1 MSTNK
6 ILLKF
11 AKKGINLSPEAYTK
25 VINAENPIDFASSLI
40 VKLKSDKFTS
50 KDLISVSGEIV
61 DEITG
66 NHITEK
72 ENQETLIEKQSKPKT
87 EQTPEKPIEK
97 QNKPKT
103 EQTPQVEKTPIK
115 PIKNQNKPKTEQ
127 TPQVEKPVSM
137 ENLKKDSDVK
147 QKHVN
152 EAILEASETVKDEK
166 IKFKRNL
173 EKSNVEYDFEIIQDT
188 SKKSYTSGELENL
201 ISYFKSRYEK
211 LYNILSKRPEL
222 RKPIKVADIDDS
234 QDSLSMIL
242 MVKEIRS
249 SKNGHKIV
257 DFEDDTGS
265 ISVLFSNNND
275 ELFAEAEKLVRD
287 EVIGVI
293 ANKSDDNNFA
303 FGQQIINPGVLRVP
317 EKEMDFGIVFL
328 SDVHIGSLTFLE
340 DAFTRFIDWINCDY
354 GTEEQRRV
362 AEDVKYLIIGGDIV
376 DGIGVYPNQEKELA
390 IKDIT
395 EQYNEAARFLGNVRS
410 DIKIIIAPGNHDAS
424 RVAEPQP
431 AVPEEYA
438 KALYELDNVEFI
450 SNPGVVS
457 LDGINVLIYHGRSF
471 DDLVMAVKEFTH
483 ERNDLLMEELLQKR
497 HLAPIY
503 GERTPLASEL
513 EDYLVID
520 EVPDVFHT
528 GHVHINTY
536 RRFKGIHMIN
546 SGTFQTQTEFQK
558 IYNIE
563 PTPAEVPVLHKGK
576 YKHFKFLW
584 WGFLMKKNID
594 EIIKISN
601 EIYDKG
607 LVSGKAG
614 NISVRF
620 KGEIGD
626 IIAIT
631 PTLKS
636 LSKLNEED
644 IVLVDLDGNVL
655 TKGKPSSEVNMH
667 LEIYKK
673 RPDVNGIVHTHSPYA
688 TGFAHSSKKIKRY
701 EGFGEIKT
709 PYLAE
714 IDYEKPGSDELAK
727 SASEGLGSED
737 VLVLKKHGVICVSDN
752 LKEAELLAVF
762 VEEIAKSQFITLMLN
777 SVEDRI

>member
-11 AKKGINLSPEAYTK
+11 AKKGINLSPEAYNK

-50 KDLISVSGEIV
+50 KDLVSVSGEIV

-66 NHITEK
+66 NPITEK
-72 ENQETLIEKQSKPKT
+72 DNQETLIENQTKQKT
-87 EQTPEKPIEK
+87 QQTPEKPIE
-97 QNKPKT
+97 N
-103 EQTPQVEKTPIK
+103 QTPQVEKTPIK
-115 PIKNQNKPKTEQ
+115 PIENQSKPKTEQ

-727 SASEGLGSED
+727 SASEGIGTED
-737 VLVLKKHGVICVSDN
+737 VLVLKNHGVICVSDN

>member
-11 AKKGINLSPEAYTK
+11 AKKGINLSPEAYNK

-50 KDLISVSGEIV
+50 KDLVSVSGEIV

-66 NHITEK
+66 NPITEK
-72 ENQETLIEKQSKPKT
+72 DNQETLIENQTKQKT
-87 EQTPEKPIEK
+87 Q
-97 QNKPKT
+97 
-103 EQTPQVEKTPIK
+103 QTPQVEKTPIK
-115 PIKNQNKPKTEQ
+115 PIENQSKPKTEQ
-127 TPQVEKPVSM
+127 TQQVEKPVSM

-727 SASEGLGSED
+727 SASEGLGTED
-737 VLVLKKHGVICVSDN
+737 VLVLKNHGVICVSDN

>member
-11 AKKGINLSPEAYTK
+11 AKKGINLSPEAYDK
-25 VINAENPIDFASSLI
+25 VMKADNPLDFASNLI

-50 KDLISVSGEIV
+50 KDLVCVSGETI

-66 NHITEK
+66 IKAAPEKGNQDTLIKPKEETEK
-72 ENQETLIEKQSKPKT
+72 TVDKTPQPAKKVSDAKAQPPKKVMDEKPKSSGNKEVEAKKPDSIDDLKKQSD
-87 EQTPEKPIEK
+87 EPE
-97 QNKPKT
+97 
-103 EQTPQVEKTPIK
+103 
-115 PIKNQNKPKTEQ
+115 
-127 TPQVEKPVSM
+127 
-137 ENLKKDSDVK
+137 
-147 QKHVN
+147 HYVN
-152 EAILEASETVKDEK
+152 EAIEKASETIKNTK
-166 IKFKRNL
+166 IKFKRN
-173 EKSNVEYDFEIIQDT
+173 EQKTNVQYDFKIIQDT

-211 LYNILSKRPEL
+211 LAKILSRRPDL
-222 RKPIKVADIDDS
+222 RNYTKIADIDDGM
-234 QDSLSMIL
+234 DSLSLIL
-242 MVKEIRS
+242 MVREIRS

-257 DFEDDTGS
+257 EFEDDTGNIS
-265 ISVLFSNNND
+265 ILFSNKNE

-287 EVIGVI
+287 EVVGVI
-293 ANKSDDNNFA
+293 ANKSNDAGFA
-303 FGQQIINPGVLRVP
+303 FGQEIINPGVLSIP

-340 DAFTRFIDWINCDY
+340 DAFQRFIDWINCEAGD
-354 GTEEQRRV
+354 EEQRRV

-376 DGIGVYPNQEKELA
+376 DGIGVYPNQDKELA

-395 EQYNEAARFLGNVRS
+395 EQYNEAARFLGNIRS

-471 DDLVMAVKEFTH
+471 DDLVMAIKSFEYEKSDEIMV
-483 ERNDLLMEELLQKR
+483 ELLQKR

-528 GHVHINTY
+528 GHIHINSY
-536 RRFKGIHMIN
+536 KKYKGVHLIN

-558 IYNIE
+558 IYNIN

-576 YKHFKFLW
+576 YRHFKFL
-584 WGFLMKKNID
+584 
-594 EIIKISN
+594 
-601 EIYDKG
+601 
-607 LVSGKAG
+607 
-614 NISVRF
+614 
-620 KGEIGD
+620 
-626 IIAIT
+626 
-631 PTLKS
+631 
-636 LSKLNEED
+636 
-644 IVLVDLDGNVL
+644 
-655 TKGKPSSEVNMH
+655 
-667 LEIYKK
+667 
-673 RPDVNGIVHTHSPYA
+673 
-688 TGFAHSSKKIKRY
+688 
-701 EGFGEIKT
+701 
-709 PYLAE
+709 
-714 IDYEKPGSDELAK
+714 
-727 SASEGLGSED
+727 
-737 VLVLKKHGVICVSDN
+737 
-752 LKEAELLAVF
+752 
-762 VEEIAKSQFITLMLN
+762 
-777 SVEDRI
+777 

>member
-11 AKKGINLSPEAYTK
+11 AKKGINLSPEAYNT
-25 VINAENPIDFASSLI
+25 VINADNPVDFASSLI

-50 KDLISVSGEIV
+50 KDLVSVSGDVV

-66 NHITEK
+66 VKKTSEDKTQKTLTDEPK
-72 ENQETLIEKQSKPKT
+72 EVKETNVK
-87 EQTPEKPIEK
+87 
-97 QNKPKT
+97 
-103 EQTPQVEKTPIK
+103 TPQEEPKK
-115 PIKNQNKPKTEQ
+115 P
-127 TPQVEKPVSM
+127 SM
-137 ENLKKDSDVK
+137 DSFKKESDIQK
-147 QKHVN
+147 KHVN
-152 EAILEASETVKDEK
+152 EEILEASETVKDEK
-166 IKFKRNL
+166 IKFKRN
-173 EKSNVEYDFEIIQDT
+173 EQKTNVQYDFKILQDT

-201 ISYFKSRYEK
+201 IAYFKSRYEK
-211 LYNILSKRPEL
+211 LSNILQKRPEL
-222 RKPIKVADIDDS
+222 RNFTKIADIDDS
-234 QDSLSMIL
+234 QDSLTLIL
-242 MVKEIRS
+242 MVREIRS

-257 DFEDDTGS
+257 EFEDDTGTIS
-265 ISVLFSNNND
+265 ILFSNKNE
-275 ELFAEAEKLVRD
+275 ELFAEAEKLVKD

-293 ANKSDDNNFA
+293 ANKSDDSNFA

-340 DAFTRFIDWINCDY
+340 DAFSRFIDWINCEY
-354 GTEEQRRV
+354 GSEEQRRI

-395 EQYNEAARFLGNVRS
+395 QQYNEAAKFLGNIRS

-438 KALYELDNVEFI
+438 KALYQLDNVEFI

-457 LDGINVLIYHGRSF
+457 LDGIKVLIYHGRSF
-471 DDLVMAVKEFTH
+471 DDLVMAVKGFTH

-536 RRFKGIHMIN
+536 RRFKGIHLIN

-576 YKHFKFLW
+576 YKHLKF
-584 WGFLMKKNID
+584 I
-594 EIIKISN
+594 
-601 EIYDKG
+601 
-607 LVSGKAG
+607 
-614 NISVRF
+614 
-620 KGEIGD
+620 
-626 IIAIT
+626 
-631 PTLKS
+631 
-636 LSKLNEED
+636 
-644 IVLVDLDGNVL
+644 
-655 TKGKPSSEVNMH
+655 
-667 LEIYKK
+667 
-673 RPDVNGIVHTHSPYA
+673 
-688 TGFAHSSKKIKRY
+688 
-701 EGFGEIKT
+701 
-709 PYLAE
+709 
-714 IDYEKPGSDELAK
+714 
-727 SASEGLGSED
+727 
-737 VLVLKKHGVICVSDN
+737 
-752 LKEAELLAVF
+752 
-762 VEEIAKSQFITLMLN
+762 
-777 SVEDRI
+777 

>member
-11 AKKGINLSPEAYTK
+11 AKKGINLSPEAYDK
-25 VINAENPIDFASSLI
+25 VMKSDNPLDFASNLI

-50 KDLISVSGEIV
+50 KDLVCVSGETI

-66 NHITEK
+66 VKAEP
-72 ENQETLIEKQSKPKT
+72 ENDNQDTLIKPKEENEKTVDKTPQPAKKVSDAKAQPPKKVMDEKPKSSGNKEVEAKKPDSIDDLKKQSD
-87 EQTPEKPIEK
+87 EPE
-97 QNKPKT
+97 
-103 EQTPQVEKTPIK
+103 
-115 PIKNQNKPKTEQ
+115 
-127 TPQVEKPVSM
+127 
-137 ENLKKDSDVK
+137 
-147 QKHVN
+147 HYVN
-152 EAILEASETVKDEK
+152 EAIEKASETIKDTK
-166 IKFKRNL
+166 IKFKRN
-173 EKSNVEYDFEIIQDT
+173 EQKTNVEYDFKIIQDT

-211 LYNILSKRPEL
+211 LAKILSRRPDL
-222 RKPIKVADIDDS
+222 RNYTKIADIDDGM
-234 QDSLSMIL
+234 DSLSLIL
-242 MVKEIRS
+242 MVREIRS

-257 DFEDDTGS
+257 EFEDDTGNIS
-265 ISVLFSNNND
+265 ILFSNKNE

-287 EVIGVI
+287 EVVGVI
-293 ANKSDDNNFA
+293 ANKSNDAGFA
-303 FGQQIINPGVLRVP
+303 FGQEIINPGVLSIP

-340 DAFTRFIDWINCDY
+340 DAFQRFIDWINCEAGD
-354 GTEEQRRV
+354 EEQRRV

-376 DGIGVYPNQEKELA
+376 DGIGVYPNQDKELA

-395 EQYNEAARFLGNVRS
+395 EQYNEAARFLGNIRS

-471 DDLVMAVKEFTH
+471 DDLVMAIKSFEYEKSDEIMV
-483 ERNDLLMEELLQKR
+483 ELLQKR

-528 GHVHINTY
+528 GHIHINSY
-536 RRFKGIHMIN
+536 KKYKGVHLIN

-558 IYNIE
+558 IYNIN

-576 YKHFKFLW
+576 YRHFKFL
-584 WGFLMKKNID
+584 
-594 EIIKISN
+594 
-601 EIYDKG
+601 
-607 LVSGKAG
+607 
-614 NISVRF
+614 
-620 KGEIGD
+620 
-626 IIAIT
+626 
-631 PTLKS
+631 
-636 LSKLNEED
+636 
-644 IVLVDLDGNVL
+644 
-655 TKGKPSSEVNMH
+655 
-667 LEIYKK
+667 
-673 RPDVNGIVHTHSPYA
+673 
-688 TGFAHSSKKIKRY
+688 
-701 EGFGEIKT
+701 
-709 PYLAE
+709 
-714 IDYEKPGSDELAK
+714 
-727 SASEGLGSED
+727 
-737 VLVLKKHGVICVSDN
+737 
-752 LKEAELLAVF
+752 
-762 VEEIAKSQFITLMLN
+762 
-777 SVEDRI
+777 

>member
-11 AKKGINLSPEAYTK
+11 AKKGINLSPEAYDK
-25 VINAENPIDFASSLI
+25 VINAENPVDFASSLI
-40 VKLKSDKFTS
+40 VKLKGDKFSS
-50 KDLISVSGEIV
+50 KDLVSVSGEVI

-66 NHITEK
+66 NKTK
-72 ENQETLIEKQSKPKT
+72 KDNSQKTLTSE
-87 EQTPEKPIEK
+87 EPIE
-97 QNKPKT
+97 
-103 EQTPQVEKTPIK
+103 
-115 PIKNQNKPKTEQ
+115 
-127 TPQVEKPVSM
+127 EKPVEKEPKVETPPKKESLSID
-137 ENLKKDSDVK
+137 NLKKDTDSPE
-147 QKHVN
+147 KHVN
-152 EAILEASETVKDEK
+152 KEILENEQKTNVK
-166 IKFKRNL
+166 
-173 EKSNVEYDFEIIQDT
+173 YDFKIIQDT

-201 ISYFKSRYEK
+201 IAYFKSRYEK
-211 LYNILSKRPEL
+211 LSVILQRRPEL
-222 RKPIKVADIDDS
+222 RNFTKIADIDDS
-234 QDSLSMIL
+234 QESLTMIL
-242 MVKEIRS
+242 MVREIRS

-257 DFEDDTGS
+257 EFEDDTGT
-265 ISVLFSNNND
+265 ISVLFSNKNE
-275 ELFAEAEKLVRD
+275 ELFAEAEKLVKD

-293 ANKSDDNNFA
+293 ANKSDDSNFA
-303 FGQQIINPGVLRVP
+303 FGQQIINPGVVRVP

-340 DAFTRFIDWINCDY
+340 DAFQRFIDWINCEY
-354 GTEEQRRV
+354 GDEEQRRV

-395 EQYNEAARFLGNVRS
+395 EQYNEAARFLGNIRS

-471 DDLVMAVKEFTH
+471 DDLVMAVKQFTH

-520 EVPDVFHT
+520 EIPDVFHT

-536 RRFKGIHMIN
+536 RRFKGIHLIN

-563 PTPAEVPVLHKGK
+563 PTPAEVPILHKGK
-576 YKHFKFLW
+576 YRHFKF
-584 WGFLMKKNID
+584 I
-594 EIIKISN
+594 E
-601 EIYDKG
+601 
-607 LVSGKAG
+607 
-614 NISVRF
+614 
-620 KGEIGD
+620 
-626 IIAIT
+626 
-631 PTLKS
+631 
-636 LSKLNEED
+636 
-644 IVLVDLDGNVL
+644 
-655 TKGKPSSEVNMH
+655 
-667 LEIYKK
+667 
-673 RPDVNGIVHTHSPYA
+673 
-688 TGFAHSSKKIKRY
+688 
-701 EGFGEIKT
+701 
-709 PYLAE
+709 
-714 IDYEKPGSDELAK
+714 
-727 SASEGLGSED
+727 
-737 VLVLKKHGVICVSDN
+737 
-752 LKEAELLAVF
+752 
-762 VEEIAKSQFITLMLN
+762 
-777 SVEDRI
+777 

>member
-1 MSTNK
+1 MTANK

-11 AKKGINLSPEAYTK
+11 AKKGINLSPEAYDK
-25 VINAENPIDFASSLI
+25 VLNNENPVNFASSLI

-50 KDLISVSGEIV
+50 KDLVSVSGETI

-66 NHITEK
+66 NTEVKTNTQESLIDDISKTPQVDFKAEKTNAPKTEIRK
-72 ENQETLIEKQSKPKT
+72 EVKPKESTVNTSESDDKKEVAVDNSKQKNKESKPKEVT
-87 EQTPEKPIEK
+87 VNP
-97 QNKPKT
+97 PK
-103 EQTPQVEKTPIK
+103 ESASKTSID
-115 PIKNQNKPKTEQ
+115 
-127 TPQVEKPVSM
+127 
-137 ENLKKDSDVK
+137 NLKKDTDTK
-147 QKHVN
+147 EKHINQEIV
-152 EAILEASETVKDEK
+152 EASETVKDEK
-166 IKFKRNL
+166 IQFKRNL
-173 EKSNVEYDFEIIQDT
+173 NKTNVEYDFKILQDT

-211 LYNILSKRPEL
+211 LANILSKRPEL
-222 RKPIKVADIDDS
+222 RNYTKIADIDDS
-234 QDSLSMIL
+234 QDSLSLIL
-242 MVKEIRS
+242 MVREIRS

-257 DFEDDTGS
+257 EFEDDTGNIS
-265 ISVLFSNNND
+265 ILFSQNND
-275 ELFAEAEKLVRD
+275 ELFAEAEKLVKD

-293 ANKSDDNNFA
+293 ANKSDDPGFA

-317 EKEMDFGIVFL
+317 DKEMDFGIVFL

-340 DAFTRFIDWINCDY
+340 DAFQRFIDWINCDF

-395 EQYNEAARFLGNVRS
+395 QQYNEAARFLGNIRS

-471 DDLVMAVKEFTH
+471 DDLVMAVKQFTH

-520 EVPDVFHT
+520 EVPDIFHT

-536 RRFKGIHMIN
+536 RRFKGIHLIN

-563 PTPAEVPVLHKGK
+563 PTPAEVPVIHKGK
-576 YKHFKFLW
+576 YKHFKF
-584 WGFLMKKNID
+584 I
-594 EIIKISN
+594 
-601 EIYDKG
+601 
-607 LVSGKAG
+607 
-614 NISVRF
+614 
-620 KGEIGD
+620 
-626 IIAIT
+626 
-631 PTLKS
+631 
-636 LSKLNEED
+636 
-644 IVLVDLDGNVL
+644 
-655 TKGKPSSEVNMH
+655 
-667 LEIYKK
+667 
-673 RPDVNGIVHTHSPYA
+673 
-688 TGFAHSSKKIKRY
+688 
-701 EGFGEIKT
+701 
-709 PYLAE
+709 
-714 IDYEKPGSDELAK
+714 
-727 SASEGLGSED
+727 
-737 VLVLKKHGVICVSDN
+737 
-752 LKEAELLAVF
+752 
-762 VEEIAKSQFITLMLN
+762 
-777 SVEDRI
+777 

>member
-11 AKKGINLSPEAYTK
+11 AKKGINLSPEAYDK

-40 VKLKSDKFTS
+40 VKLKSDKYSS
-50 KDLISVSGEIV
+50 KDLVSVGVDIL
-61 DEITG
+61 DEIAG
-66 NHITEK
+66 GKKTEG
-72 ENQETLIEKQSKPKT
+72 ENQKTLTNDDNEKIENPIVEKSSQDV
-87 EQTPEKPIEK
+87 QTPPIEK
-97 QNKPKT
+97 
-103 EQTPQVEKTPIK
+103 EKNLSID
-115 PIKNQNKPKTEQ
+115 
-127 TPQVEKPVSM
+127 
-137 ENLKKDSDVK
+137 NLKKESDNPE
-147 QKHVN
+147 KHIN
-152 EAILEASETVKDEK
+152 KEILEASETVKDEK
-166 IKFKRNL
+166 IKFKRN
-173 EKSNVEYDFEIIQDT
+173 EQKTNVKYDFKIIQDT

-201 ISYFKSRYEK
+201 IAYFKSRYEK
-211 LYNILSKRPEL
+211 LANILSKRPEL
-222 RKPIKVADIDDS
+222 RNYTKIADIDDS
-234 QDSLSMIL
+234 QDNISLIL
-242 MVKEIRS
+242 MVREIRT

-257 DFEDDTGS
+257 EFEDDTGTV
-265 ISVLFSNNND
+265 SVLFSQKND
-275 ELFAEAEKLVRD
+275 EVFGEAEKLVKD

-293 ANKSDDNNFA
+293 ANKSNDSGFL
-303 FGQQIINPGVLRVP
+303 FGQQIINPGVLRIP

-340 DAFTRFIDWINCDY
+340 DAFLRFIDWINCEY

-376 DGIGVYPNQEKELA
+376 DGIGVYPNQEKELV

-395 EQYNEAARFLGNVRS
+395 QQYNEAAKFLGNIRS

-471 DDLVMAVKEFTH
+471 DDLVMAVKDFTH
-483 ERNDLLMEELLQKR
+483 ERNDLLMEELLKKR

-520 EVPDVFHT
+520 EIPDVFHT

-536 RRFKGIHMIN
+536 RKFKGIHLIN

-576 YKHFKFLW
+576 YKHFKF
-584 WGFLMKKNID
+584 I
-594 EIIKISN
+594 
-601 EIYDKG
+601 
-607 LVSGKAG
+607 
-614 NISVRF
+614 
-620 KGEIGD
+620 
-626 IIAIT
+626 
-631 PTLKS
+631 
-636 LSKLNEED
+636 
-644 IVLVDLDGNVL
+644 
-655 TKGKPSSEVNMH
+655 
-667 LEIYKK
+667 
-673 RPDVNGIVHTHSPYA
+673 
-688 TGFAHSSKKIKRY
+688 
-701 EGFGEIKT
+701 
-709 PYLAE
+709 
-714 IDYEKPGSDELAK
+714 
-727 SASEGLGSED
+727 
-737 VLVLKKHGVICVSDN
+737 
-752 LKEAELLAVF
+752 
-762 VEEIAKSQFITLMLN
+762 
-777 SVEDRI
+777 

>member
-11 AKKGINLSPEAYTK
+11 AKKGINLSPEAYDK

-40 VKLKSDKFTS
+40 VKLKGDKFSS
-50 KDLISVSGEIV
+50 KDLVSVSGEVI

-66 NHITEK
+66 NKTK
-72 ENQETLIEKQSKPKT
+72 EENSQMTLTKE
-87 EQTPEKPIEK
+87 EPIE
-97 QNKPKT
+97 
-103 EQTPQVEKTPIK
+103 
-115 PIKNQNKPKTEQ
+115 
-127 TPQVEKPVSM
+127 EKPVENEPKVETPPKNESLSID
-137 ENLKKDSDVK
+137 NLKKDTDSPE
-147 QKHVN
+147 KHVN
-152 EAILEASETVKDEK
+152 KEILEASETIKNEK
-166 IKFKRNL
+166 IKFKRN
-173 EKSNVEYDFEIIQDT
+173 EQKTNVKYDFKIIQDT

-201 ISYFKSRYEK
+201 IAYFKSRYEK
-211 LYNILSKRPEL
+211 LSVILQRRPEL
-222 RKPIKVADIDDS
+222 RNFTKIADIDDS
-234 QDSLSMIL
+234 QESLTMIL
-242 MVKEIRS
+242 MVREIRS

-257 DFEDDTGS
+257 EFEDDTGT
-265 ISVLFSNNND
+265 ISVLFSNKNE
-275 ELFAEAEKLVRD
+275 ELFAEAEKLVKD

-293 ANKSDDNNFA
+293 ANKSDDSNFA
-303 FGQQIINPGVLRVP
+303 FGQQIINPGVVRVP

-340 DAFTRFIDWINCDY
+340 DAFQRFIDWINCEY
-354 GTEEQRRV
+354 GDEEQRRV

-395 EQYNEAARFLGNVRS
+395 EQYNEAARFLGNIRS

-471 DDLVMAVKEFTH
+471 DDLVMAVKQFTH

-520 EVPDVFHT
+520 EIPDVFHT

-536 RRFKGIHMIN
+536 RRFKGIHLIN

-563 PTPAEVPVLHKGK
+563 PTPAEVPILHKGK
-576 YKHFKFLW
+576 YRHFKFIE
-584 WGFLMKKNID
+584 WGFLMKGHIQ
-594 EIIKISN
+594 EIIDVSN
-601 EIYDKG
+601 EIYDNG
-607 LVSGKAG
+607 LVSGKSG
-614 NISVRF
+614 NISKRI
-620 KGEIGD
+620 KSSIGD
-626 IIAIT
+626 IVAIT
-631 PTLKS
+631 PTLTS
-636 LSKLNEED
+636 LSGLKPED
-644 IVLVDLDGNVL
+644 IVLIDMQGNIL
-655 TKGKPSSEVNMH
+655 TNGVPSSEVNMH

-673 RPDVNGIVHTHSPYA
+673 RQDVNAIVHTHSTYA
-688 TGFAHSSKKIKRY
+688 TGFAFSNKRLKRL
-701 EGFGEIKT
+701 EGFGEIKN
-709 PYLAE
+709 PYLNYIE
-714 IDYEKPGSDELAK
+714 YEKPGSDELAK
-727 SASEGLGSED
+727 NASDNINDED
-737 VLVLKKHGVICVSDN
+737 VLILKNHGVICVSNN
-752 LKEAELLAVF
+752 LKEAKLLAVF
-762 VEEIAKSQFITLMLN
+762 VEETAKTQFVSYMLN
-777 SVEDRI
+777 SAEDI

>member
-11 AKKGINLSPEAYTK
+11 AKKGINLSPEAYDK
-25 VINAENPIDFASSLI
+25 VMKSDNPLDFASNLI

-50 KDLISVSGEIV
+50 KDLVCVSGETI

-66 NHITEK
+66 VK
-72 ENQETLIEKQSKPKT
+72 EELENDNQDTLIKPKEENEKTVDKTPQPAKKVSDAKAQPPKKVMDEKPKISGNKEVEAKKPDSIDDLKKQSD
-87 EQTPEKPIEK
+87 EPE
-97 QNKPKT
+97 
-103 EQTPQVEKTPIK
+103 
-115 PIKNQNKPKTEQ
+115 
-127 TPQVEKPVSM
+127 
-137 ENLKKDSDVK
+137 
-147 QKHVN
+147 HYVN
-152 EAILEASETVKDEK
+152 EAIEKASETIKDTK
-166 IKFKRNL
+166 IKFKRN
-173 EKSNVEYDFEIIQDT
+173 EQKTNVKYDFKIIQDT

-211 LYNILSKRPEL
+211 LAKILSRRPDL
-222 RKPIKVADIDDS
+222 RNYTKIADIDDGM
-234 QDSLSMIL
+234 DSLSLIL
-242 MVKEIRS
+242 MVREIRS

-257 DFEDDTGS
+257 EFEDDTGNIS
-265 ISVLFSNNND
+265 ILFSNKNE

-287 EVIGVI
+287 EVVGVI
-293 ANKSDDNNFA
+293 ANKSNDAGFA
-303 FGQQIINPGVLRVP
+303 FGQEIINPGVLSIP

-340 DAFTRFIDWINCDY
+340 DAFQRFIDWINCEAGD
-354 GTEEQRRV
+354 EDQRRV

-376 DGIGVYPNQEKELA
+376 DGIGVYPNQDKELA

-395 EQYNEAARFLGNVRS
+395 EQYNEAARFLGNIRS

-471 DDLVMAVKEFTH
+471 DDLVMAIKSFEYEKSDEIMV
-483 ERNDLLMEELLQKR
+483 ELLQKR

-528 GHVHINTY
+528 GHIHINSY
-536 RRFKGIHMIN
+536 KKYKGVHLIN

-558 IYNIE
+558 IYNIN

-576 YKHFKFLW
+576 YRHFKFL
-584 WGFLMKKNID
+584 
-594 EIIKISN
+594 
-601 EIYDKG
+601 
-607 LVSGKAG
+607 
-614 NISVRF
+614 
-620 KGEIGD
+620 
-626 IIAIT
+626 
-631 PTLKS
+631 
-636 LSKLNEED
+636 
-644 IVLVDLDGNVL
+644 
-655 TKGKPSSEVNMH
+655 
-667 LEIYKK
+667 
-673 RPDVNGIVHTHSPYA
+673 
-688 TGFAHSSKKIKRY
+688 
-701 EGFGEIKT
+701 
-709 PYLAE
+709 
-714 IDYEKPGSDELAK
+714 
-727 SASEGLGSED
+727 
-737 VLVLKKHGVICVSDN
+737 
-752 LKEAELLAVF
+752 
-762 VEEIAKSQFITLMLN
+762 
-777 SVEDRI
+777 

>member
-1 MSTNK
+1 MSANK

-11 AKKGINLSPEAYTK
+11 AKKGINLSPEAYNK

-40 VKLKSDKFTS
+40 VKLKSDKFSS
-50 KDLISVSGEIV
+50 KDLVSVSGETI
-61 DEITG
+61 DEILGIGKKTEETQ
-66 NHITEK
+66 NTLTEK
-72 ENQETLIEKQSKPKT
+72 EPAVEEEKT
-87 EQTPEKPIEK
+87 ES
-97 QNKPKT
+97 
-103 EQTPQVEKTPIK
+103 EKTQPPQEEPITK
-115 PIKNQNKPKTEQ
+115 IKNE
-127 TPQVEKPVSM
+127 TPSM
-137 ENLKKDSDVK
+137 EDFKKESDVK
-147 QKHVN
+147 EKHVN

-166 IKFKRNL
+166 IQFKRNL
-173 EKSNVEYDFEIIQDT
+173 KKTNVQYDFEIIQDT
-188 SKKSYTSGELENL
+188 SKKSYTSGEIENL

-211 LYNILSKRPEL
+211 LHNILSKRPDL
-222 RKPIKVADIDDS
+222 RNTTKVADIDDS

-257 DFEDDTGS
+257 EFEDDTGN
-265 ISVLFSNNND
+265 ISVLFSQNNE

-287 EVIGVI
+287 EVVGII
-293 ANKSDDNNFA
+293 ANKSNDNHFA
-303 FGQQIINPGVLRVP
+303 FGQQIINPDVLQIP

-340 DAFTRFIDWINCDY
+340 DAFTRFIDWINCEY
-354 GTEEQRRV
+354 GNEEQRRV

-395 EQYNEAARFLGNVRS
+395 EQYNEAAKFLGNIRS

-457 LDGINVLIYHGRSF
+457 LDGIHVLIYHGRSF
-471 DDLVMAVKEFTH
+471 DDLVMSVKDFTH
-483 ERNDLLMEELLQKR
+483 ERNDLLMEELLKKR

-536 RRFKGIHMIN
+536 RRFKGIHLIN

-576 YKHFKFLW
+576 YKHFKFL
-584 WGFLMKKNID
+584 
-594 EIIKISN
+594 
-601 EIYDKG
+601 
-607 LVSGKAG
+607 
-614 NISVRF
+614 
-620 KGEIGD
+620 
-626 IIAIT
+626 
-631 PTLKS
+631 
-636 LSKLNEED
+636 
-644 IVLVDLDGNVL
+644 
-655 TKGKPSSEVNMH
+655 
-667 LEIYKK
+667 
-673 RPDVNGIVHTHSPYA
+673 
-688 TGFAHSSKKIKRY
+688 
-701 EGFGEIKT
+701 
-709 PYLAE
+709 
-714 IDYEKPGSDELAK
+714 
-727 SASEGLGSED
+727 
-737 VLVLKKHGVICVSDN
+737 
-752 LKEAELLAVF
+752 
-762 VEEIAKSQFITLMLN
+762 
-777 SVEDRI
+777 

>member
-11 AKKGINLSPEAYTK
+11 AKKGINLSPEAYDK
-25 VINAENPIDFASSLI
+25 VMKADNPLDFASNLI

-50 KDLISVSGEIV
+50 KDLVCVSGETI

-66 NHITEK
+66 IKAAPEKDNQDTLIKPKEETEK
-72 ENQETLIEKQSKPKT
+72 TVDKTPQPAKKVSDAKAHPPKKVMDEKPKSSGNKEVEAKKPDSIDDLKKQSD
-87 EQTPEKPIEK
+87 EPE
-97 QNKPKT
+97 
-103 EQTPQVEKTPIK
+103 
-115 PIKNQNKPKTEQ
+115 
-127 TPQVEKPVSM
+127 
-137 ENLKKDSDVK
+137 
-147 QKHVN
+147 HYVN
-152 EAILEASETVKDEK
+152 EAIEKASETIKNTK
-166 IKFKRNL
+166 IKFKRN
-173 EKSNVEYDFEIIQDT
+173 EQKTNVKYDFKIIQDT

-211 LYNILSKRPEL
+211 LAKILSRRPDL
-222 RKPIKVADIDDS
+222 RNYTKIADIDDGM
-234 QDSLSMIL
+234 DSLSLIL
-242 MVKEIRS
+242 MVREIRS

-257 DFEDDTGS
+257 EFEDDTGNIS
-265 ISVLFSNNND
+265 ILFSNKNE

-287 EVIGVI
+287 EVVGVI
-293 ANKSDDNNFA
+293 ANKSSDAGFA
-303 FGQQIINPGVLRVP
+303 FGQEIINPGVLSIP

-340 DAFTRFIDWINCDY
+340 DAFQRFIDWINCEAGD
-354 GTEEQRRV
+354 EEQRRV

-376 DGIGVYPNQEKELA
+376 DGIGVYPNQDKELA

-395 EQYNEAARFLGNVRS
+395 EQYNEAARFLGNIRS

-471 DDLVMAVKEFTH
+471 DDLVMAIKSFEYEKSDEIMV
-483 ERNDLLMEELLQKR
+483 ELLQKR

-528 GHVHINTY
+528 GHIHINSY
-536 RRFKGIHMIN
+536 KKYKGVHLIN

-558 IYNIE
+558 IYNIN

-576 YKHFKFLW
+576 YRHFKFL
-584 WGFLMKKNID
+584 
-594 EIIKISN
+594 
-601 EIYDKG
+601 
-607 LVSGKAG
+607 
-614 NISVRF
+614 
-620 KGEIGD
+620 
-626 IIAIT
+626 
-631 PTLKS
+631 
-636 LSKLNEED
+636 
-644 IVLVDLDGNVL
+644 
-655 TKGKPSSEVNMH
+655 
-667 LEIYKK
+667 
-673 RPDVNGIVHTHSPYA
+673 
-688 TGFAHSSKKIKRY
+688 
-701 EGFGEIKT
+701 
-709 PYLAE
+709 
-714 IDYEKPGSDELAK
+714 
-727 SASEGLGSED
+727 
-737 VLVLKKHGVICVSDN
+737 
-752 LKEAELLAVF
+752 
-762 VEEIAKSQFITLMLN
+762 
-777 SVEDRI
+777 